1 MPAAFVNVAF
11 TTAAPPLSSATNKDF
26 TISLDFEGTVYKV
39 VLSVLVKLT
48 LSFLYI
54 FAILS

>member
-1 MPAAFVNVAF
+1 MANIYKNAK
-11 TTAAPPLSSATNKDF
+11 LDL
-26 TISLDFEGTVYKV
+26 TIALELEGTVYKV